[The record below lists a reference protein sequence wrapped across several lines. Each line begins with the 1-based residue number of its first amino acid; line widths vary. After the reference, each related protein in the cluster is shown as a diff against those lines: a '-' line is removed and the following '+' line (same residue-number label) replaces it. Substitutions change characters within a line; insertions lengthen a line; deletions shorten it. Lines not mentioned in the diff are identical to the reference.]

1 MALTGYLSEYSL
13 VEIFQ
18 FIQQGYKT
26 GLLLIEPDNDSVQS
40 NIFPSY
46 IWFRN
51 GRIVSHARDLSQLG
65 LLVMIDQ
72 RGWAMDGDLSS
83 MHQKFKRM
91 NEPLG
96 LYLKSQGTLDTE
108 QLRLLFRSQVL
119 QPVCGLFKLANA
131 RFSFDDQQ
139 PLFYPEMTGLSMTAG
154 EASLLGLRVLR
165 DWSLLEYKL
174 PSPEFGLQKL
184 RPELPA
190 LKLDTQE
197 MQVWELANGETSLTQ
212 IAKKTELA
220 LSTVQQIG
228 FRLGAVGL
236 IKEIALELAP
246 AALAEMAVSNQ
257 SIAKNEVEKPAL
269 SKSFM
274 SNLVGFLKKKV

>member
-40 NIFPSY
+40 TTHPSY
-46 IWFRN
+46 VWFHN
-51 GRIVSHARDLSQLG
+51 GRIVAHARDLSQLE
-65 LLVMIDQ
+65 LLVMIGQ
-72 RGWAMDGDLSS
+72 RGWAVQEDLSA
-83 MHQKFKRM
+83 MHQDFKRM

-96 LYLKSQGTLDTE
+96 LHLKSQGILDTE

-119 QPVCGLFKLANA
+119 QPVCGLFKLTNA
-131 RFSFDDQQ
+131 HFSFDEKQ
-139 PLFYPEMTGLSMTAG
+139 PLVYAEMTGLSMTAG

-165 DWSLLEYKL
+165 DWSALEYKL
-174 PSPEFGLQKL
+174 PSPEFGLKKL
-184 RPELPA
+184 RSELPS

-197 MQVWELANGETSLTQ
+197 MQVWELADGETNLAQ

-220 LSTVQQIG
+220 LSTVQQIS

-236 IKEIALELAP
+236 TKEIALELAP
-246 AALAEMAVSNQ
+246 AALAEMVVSNQ
-257 SIAKNEVEKPAL
+257 SLAKNEVKKPVL

-274 SNLVGFLKKKV
+274 NNLVGFLKKKV

>member
-26 GLLLIEPDNDSVQS
+26 GLLLIEPDNESVQS
-40 NIFPSY
+40 TTFSSY

-51 GRIVSHARDLSQLG
+51 GRIVSYARDPSQLG

-72 RGWAMDGDLSS
+72 RGWAKDGDLSS
-83 MHQKFKRM
+83 LHQKFKCM

-96 LYLKSQGTLDTE
+96 LYLKSQGALDTE

-119 QPVCGLFKLANA
+119 QPVCGLFKLSNA
-131 RFSFDDQQ
+131 RFSFDEQQ
-139 PLFYPEMTGLSMTAG
+139 PLVYPEMTGLSMTPG

-165 DWSLLEYKL
+165 DWSLLEHKL
-174 PSPEFGLQKL
+174 PSPEFGLKKL

-236 IKEIALELAP
+236 IKEIALAP
-246 AALAEMAVSNQ
+246 SALAEIAVSNQ
-257 SIAKNEVEKPAL
+257 SITKTEVEKPAL

-274 SNLVGFLKKKV
+274 NSLVGFLKKKV